1 MTVTITADAG
11 TLDVTPQGWSEP
23 QTPVQAAALEVI
35 GAVISL
41 PAGGNADDHP
51 YALVLDPDAA
61 QDWLGLVY
69 GRQVA
74 QACRELRHGQAR
86 EVPAEVSDTTR
97 ALTDLARACWV
108 ERWWP
113 SATASLPGADQ
124 AALDLDRGLLAARAG
139 RCLEAEPLAWL
150 AGGIRGLGRLISLV
164 AELTGARRERAD
176 RLLRESVAAAAYLLD
191 PDTTEAQAAA
201 AYQDHWDAEDAEVAQ
216 LLASW
221 PNDEPIEAEPALMA
235 GGDGPDEARY
245 QTVDWLQVPARSVSG
260 NEDNV
265 VITTTD
271 SGLTISVEAGDQPVP
286 RLHARLFG
294 DEPLP
299 TVVRLEHQPGH
310 RRYQATTTAA
320 CSRLDIADLRRPPS
334 EVFPPRPDPVAYQD
348 RRLVRAVLRRR
359 LDSQAARPLLA
370 ELLAAADAGLPAW

>member
-113 SATASLPGADQ
+113 SATASLPG
-124 AALDLDRGLLAARAG
+124 LTRR
-139 RCLEAEPLAWL
+139 RSTW
-150 AGGIRGLGRLISLV
+150 
-164 AELTGARRERAD
+164 TGACSPPAPD
-176 RLLRESVAAAAYLLD
+176 AA
-191 PDTTEAQAAA
+191 
-201 AYQDHWDAEDAEVAQ
+201 
-216 LLASW
+216 
-221 PNDEPIEAEPALMA
+221 
-235 GGDGPDEARY
+235 
-245 QTVDWLQVPARSVSG
+245 
-260 NEDNV
+260 
-265 VITTTD
+265 
-271 SGLTISVEAGDQPVP
+271 
-286 RLHARLFG
+286 
-294 DEPLP
+294 
-299 TVVRLEHQPGH
+299 
-310 RRYQATTTAA
+310 
-320 CSRLDIADLRRPPS
+320 
-334 EVFPPRPDPVAYQD
+334 
-348 RRLVRAVLRRR
+348 
-359 LDSQAARPLLA
+359 
-370 ELLAAADAGLPAW
+370 